1 MKVSSSVL
9 HFSQYSDSGSPV
21 SVKLAH
27 QSGIETHSHDFFE
40 LVYVQ
45 SGFSLHEN
53 VKSATLLVEGDLFLV
68 PPGATHRYVGPH
80 TVDIYNC
87 LFIPEAL
94 SGYEK
99 DIDDLPALKNLLSP
113 KDNSMICK
121 VHLDL
126 DEQKSV
132 SRFLKNM
139 IYESTNTLPGW
150 QVRMKCT
157 LICILIEFARAFEK
171 HIAPASDKPLYPNY
185 VAKAIGLINE
195 RYSDP
200 SLSVSLIALEAGVT
214 PDYLSRQ
221 FKAFTGVGVQEY
233 LRRYR
238 FAKAT
243 ERLSGGETVGEVAF
257 GVGFSSLA
265 HFSREFKKEMGVTP
279 TAYARENS
287 Y

>member
-1 MKVSSSVL
+1 MSANVL
-9 HFSQYSDSGSPV
+9 HFAQYSETDSPGI

-27 QSGIETHSHDFFE
+27 QTSIESHSHDFFE

-53 VKSATLLVEGDLFLV
+53 GKAATLLVEGDIFLV
-68 PPGATHRYVGPH
+68 PPGAKHRYVGPH
-80 TVDIYNC
+80 SVDIYNC

-94 SGYEK
+94 SGFEN
-99 DIDDLPALKNLLSP
+99 DIEALPALRSLLKPESF
-113 KDNSMICK
+113 SMICK

-132 SRFLKNM
+132 SRFLKVM
-139 IYESTNTLPGW
+139 RYECDNRFQGW
-150 QVRMKCT
+150 QLRLKCA
-157 LICILIEFARAFEK
+157 LLCVLVEFARAFEK
-171 HIAPASDKPLYPNY
+171 HLSPADEKHLYPNY
-185 VAKAIGLINE
+185 VANALFIINE
-195 RYSDP
+195 RFSD
-200 SLSVSLIALEAGVT
+200 SELTVSKIAKEAGVT

-233 LRRYR
+233 LKRYR

-243 ERLSGGETVGEVAF
+243 EMLSAGKSVGEVSLS
-257 GVGFSSLA
+257 VGFANLC
-265 HFSREFKKEMGVTP
+265 HFSREFKKELGVTP